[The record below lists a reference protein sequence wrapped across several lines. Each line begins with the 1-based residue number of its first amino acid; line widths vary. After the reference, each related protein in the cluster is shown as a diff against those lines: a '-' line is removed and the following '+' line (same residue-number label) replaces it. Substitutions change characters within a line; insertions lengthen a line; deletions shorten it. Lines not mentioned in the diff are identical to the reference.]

1 MKVTNSNYSVF
12 TTNVQNAKLS
22 GLGTDS
28 TKRLMH
34 HCDTQFRQGRVK
46 AEPLFDDKTRDVL
59 CKYELKQG
67 EIDREVKYLDSI
79 KYGGVMN
86 SSELIQQIERF
97 QADHVPSFRWNQ
109 NYKRALRRVQEL
121 TTPTIQR
128 LKILKYRS
136 DEDIKNAL
144 PKPDAHSGFEFIV
157 TGLKEKGMYI
167 EGARDHFEEELN
179 HARMNGSFGKPI
191 ITLHRLQ
198 CSGAYDAEGNRT
210 GECKKKTRLVSAVDI
225 WTIIAELMW
234 AKPFQ
239 WHMAHLPWYA
249 AGKQPHDIRSNI
261 WTARNRHKFWVSLD
275 YSKFDQSLVSWL
287 IRDAFEIIWNC
298 FEECENWR
306 WLWDIIV
313 NDFINKAFIG
323 PEGKLFYAE
332 NGVPSGSMFTQI
344 IDSICNLIMVH
355 TYLYSLDRKK
365 KIDEDFVCR
374 ICGDDNLI
382 FLNFELDF
390 EDLEGYFKR
399 NFGVECNASKCDR
412 GSRDDDPTFLSRTWR
427 VQGEWRQPK
436 ELIAKMLYPERF
448 RPYYSNPQLSAE
460 AIVYSYIL
468 AFPLGMKELI
478 DVDRFMEDNTRFLRN
493 WSSAIFEYQS
503 GYLSYVMRYEN
514 SSLS

>member
-12 TTNVQNAKLS
+12 ATNVQNATLS

-28 TKRLMH
+28 TKRLMQ
-34 HCDTQFRQGRVK
+34 HCDSQFQMKRVK
-46 AEPLFDDKTRDVL
+46 DEPLFDDKTRDVL
-59 CKYELKQG
+59 VKYELKPN
-67 EIDREVKYLDSI
+67 EINQEVKYLDSI
-79 KYGGVMN
+79 GYGGRKDP
-86 SSELIQQIERF
+86 SQLIQQIERF
-97 QADHVPSFRWNQ
+97 QAGHVPSFRWNR
-109 NYKRALRRVQEL
+109 NYQRALRAVQEM
-121 TTPTIQR
+121 TTPTVQG
-128 LKILKYRS
+128 LKILRYRS
-136 DEDIKNAL
+136 DEDIKDAL

-179 HARMNGSFGKPI
+179 QARVNGSFGKPI
-191 ITLHRLQ
+191 ITLNRLQ

-210 GECKKKTRLVSAVDI
+210 GEHKKKTRLVSAVDL
-225 WTIIAELMW
+225 WVVVAELMW

-239 WHMAHLPWYA
+239 RHLATRSYYAGGKDPVTLRTNVRHARWH
-249 AGKQPHDIRSNI
+249 
-261 WTARNRHKFWVSLD
+261 HKYWISLD

-298 FEECENWR
+298 FEGCSDWR

-313 NDFINKAFIG
+313 NDFLKKAFIG
-323 PEGKLFYAE
+323 PDGKLFYAE

-355 TYLYSLDRKK
+355 TYFYSLEAKGTKVD
-365 KIDEDFVCR
+365 DFVCI
-374 ICGDDNLI
+374 ICGDDNLV
-382 FLNFELDF
+382 FLDFDVNF

-412 GSRDDDPTFLSRTWR
+412 GTQADDPVFLSRTWR
-427 VQGEWRQPK
+427 VAGEWRQPK

-448 RPYYSNPQLSAE
+448 RPYKANPQLTPE

-478 DVDRFMEDNTRFLRN
+478 DVDRFMLDNTHYLRS
-493 WSSAIFEYQS
+493 WSSAIFGYQS
-503 GYLSYVMRYEN
+503 GYLSYTMRYEN
-514 SSLS
+514 SSLR